1 MGPIA
6 YFLCQKPVIGVAMF
20 VTVIPA
26 SRIRSATTFTHRLW
40 FLTGSLRFGARPIM
54 DKCALALLIGA
65 PVGQSVRDSAP
76 ITDRNTNAYSGREC
90 LRARHSSLALQDGS
104 IAIGSP
110 VLYRTLGQ

>member
-65 PVGQSVRDSAP
+65 PVGP
-76 ITDRNTNAYSGREC
+76 EC
-90 LRARHSSLALQDGS
+90 AGQCADNRPEYKRILRPGMPAR
-104 IAIGSP
+104 
-110 VLYRTLGQ
+110 